1 MVCRDA
7 GEDKAL
13 KLVTTN
19 SWATSKTEKQGSNI
33 AYTDQRDTNLV
44 PILGTR
50 SEP

>member
-19 SWATSKTEKQGSNI
+19 SWATSKNKVVTLHTRIRE
-33 AYTDQRDTNLV
+33 
-44 PILGTR
+44 ILT
-50 SEP
+50 